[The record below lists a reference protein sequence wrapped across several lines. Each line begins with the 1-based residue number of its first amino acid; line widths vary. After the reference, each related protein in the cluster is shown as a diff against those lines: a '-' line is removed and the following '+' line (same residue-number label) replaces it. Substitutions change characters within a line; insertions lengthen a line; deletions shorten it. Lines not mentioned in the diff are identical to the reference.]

1 MADLIAVLSTGKGT
15 WGHVNGLIN
24 GEQWDKVFLLTN
36 DFGKDTFKADEKTEL
51 IVFDFN
57 AKAEDLAKEMEEKLK
72 DKVSG
77 EVGVNFISGAG
88 KEHMALVS
96 ALMKLG
102 IGFRLMISSMDGG
115 VKEI

>member
-24 GEQWDKVFLLTN
+24 GEEWDKIYLLTN
-36 DFGKDTFKADEKTEL
+36 DFGKDTFKANDKTEL
-51 IVFDFN
+51 IVLNFN
-57 AKAEDLAKEMEEKLK
+57 AKVEELSKEIEEKLK

-88 KEHMALVS
+88 KEHMALIS

-102 IGFRLMISSMDGG
+102 IGFRLMVSTMEG

>member
-24 GEQWDKVFLLTN
+24 GEEWNKIYLLTN
-36 DFGKDTFKADEKTEL
+36 DFGKDTFKANEKTEL
-51 IVFDFN
+51 IVLNFN
-57 AKAEDLAKEMEEKLK
+57 DKVEDLAKDMEAKLK

-102 IGFRLMISSMDGG
+102 VGFRLMASTMDG
-115 VKEI
+115 VKEL

>member
-24 GEQWDKVFLLTN
+24 GEEWDKIYLLTN
-36 DFGKDTFKADEKTEL
+36 DFGKDTFKANDKTEL
-51 IVFDFN
+51 IVLNFN
-57 AKAEDLAKEMEEKLK
+57 GKVEDLAKEMEEKLK
-72 DKVSG
+72 DNVSG

-102 IGFRLMISSMDGG
+102 IGFRLMVSAMDG
-115 VKEI
+115 VKEL

>member
-24 GEQWDKVFLLTN
+24 GEEWGKIYLLTN
-36 DFGKDTFKADEKTEL
+36 DFGKDTFKANEKTEL
-51 IVFDFN
+51 IVLNFN
-57 AKAEDLAKEMEEKLK
+57 DKVEGLAKDMEAKLK

-102 IGFRLMISSMDGG
+102 VGFRLMASTMDG
-115 VKEI
+115 VKEL

>member
-1 MADLIAVLSTGKGT
+1 MADLISVLSTGKGT

-24 GEQWDKVFLLTN
+24 GEEWNKIYLLTN
-36 DFGKDTFKADEKTEL
+36 DFGKDTFKANDKTEL
-51 IVFDFN
+51 IVLNFN
-57 AKAEDLAKEMEEKLK
+57 AKVEELSKEIEEKLK

-88 KEHMALVS
+88 KEHMALIS

-102 IGFRLMISSMDGG
+102 IGFRLMVSTMEG

>member
-24 GEQWDKVFLLTN
+24 GEEWDKIYLLTN
-36 DFGKDTFKADEKTEL
+36 DFGKDTFKANEKTEL
-51 IVFDFN
+51 IVLNFN
-57 AKAEDLAKEMEEKLK
+57 GKVEDLTKEIQDKLK

-102 IGFRLMISSMDGG
+102 IGFRLMVSGMEG

>member
-24 GEQWDKVFLLTN
+24 GEEWDKIYLLTN
-36 DFGKDTFKADEKTEL
+36 DFGKDTFKANDKTEL
-51 IVFDFN
+51 IVFNFN
-57 AKAEDLAKEMEEKLK
+57 SKVEELSKEMEEKLK

-77 EVGVNFISGAG
+77 EVGANFVSGAG

-96 ALMKLG
+96 ALIKLG
-102 IGFRLMISSMDGG
+102 VGFRLVVSEMDG
-115 VKEI
+115 VKEL

>member
-24 GEQWDKVFLLTN
+24 GEEWDKIYLLTN
-36 DFGKDTFKADEKTEL
+36 DFGKDTFKANEKTEL
-51 IVFDFN
+51 IVLNFN
-57 AKAEDLAKEMEEKLK
+57 AKVEELVKEMEEKLK
-72 DKVSG
+72 DKISG

-102 IGFRLMISSMDGG
+102 IGFRLLVSTMDG
-115 VKEI
+115 VKEL

>member
-24 GEQWDKVFLLTN
+24 GEEWDKIYLLTN
-36 DFGKDTFKADEKTEL
+36 DFGKDTFKVNDKTEL
-51 IVFDFN
+51 VVLNFN
-57 AKAEDLAKEMEEKLK
+57 SKVEELAKEMEEKLK
-72 DKVSG
+72 DMVSG

-102 IGFRLMISSMDGG
+102 VGFRLMVSTMDG

>member
-24 GEQWDKVFLLTN
+24 GEKWKKVYLITN
-36 DFGKDTFKADEKTEL
+36 DFGKDTFKAGENTEL
-51 IVFDFN
+51 IVLNFN
-57 AKAEDLAKEMEEKLK
+57 EKVEDLAKNIHDKLK
-72 DKVSG
+72 GKLSG

-88 KEHMALVS
+88 KEHMALIS

-102 IGFRLMISSMDGG
+102 VGFRLMVSTMEGI
-115 VKEI
+115 KEI